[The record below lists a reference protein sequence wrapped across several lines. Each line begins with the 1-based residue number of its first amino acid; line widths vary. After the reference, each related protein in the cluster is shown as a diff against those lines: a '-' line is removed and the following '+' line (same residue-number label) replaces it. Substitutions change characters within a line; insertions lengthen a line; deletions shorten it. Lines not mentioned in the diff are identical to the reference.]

1 MTRQRALILDIMREK
16 SPQHLTADELFNEA
30 RLRMPHIARGT
41 VYRNLKMMR
50 RLRSPGGPAGSGPD
64 AGGGGGHR
72 HRGARLYIDHP
83 LPVPQVP
90 RGQACG

>member
-41 VYRNLKMMR
+41 VYRNLNLLAESGEILSATWKC
-50 RLRSPGGPAGSGPD
+50 PAAPTGTITTP
-64 AGGGGGHR
+64 APTATCCATAAATWR
-72 HRGARLYIDHP
+72 TCR
-83 LPVPQVP
+83 
-90 RGQACG
+90 